1 MNHCRCLSPLQA
13 ILLGC
18 FFIRN
23 VLWVGGRILLEILHD
38 TCLQRIK
45 KKEALSCMCMCVCKV
60 NLQRTTFI
68 WNPCWYAAKNRHGR
82 ACCGGAAGHW
92 KFGICCCATGFL
104 GFEVA
109 FCLRRQ
115 EAMFSTVLCL
125 CC

>member
-45 KKEALSCMCMCVCKV
+45 KKDMVERVVAELLVIGSLAYAVAP
-60 NLQRTTFI
+60 LASSASRLLFAYGDRR
-68 WNPCWYAAKNRHGR
+68 PCSP
-82 ACCGGAAGHW
+82 
-92 KFGICCCATGFL
+92 L
-104 GFEVA
+104 
-109 FCLRRQ
+109 
-115 EAMFSTVLCL
+115 FSVSVVDGT
-125 CC
+125 